1 MHMAQFVKI
10 ITYLRQNFYPK
21 NRGAEAFILAS
32 TPRFFAFIFYAFRT
46 PFQKVFDK
54 SFSYPADRPSEALKT
69 AGFYPSKCV
78 GRWYLFLCRSASLR
92 RRIFLAQAG
101 QYFARLDFGV
111 KLAPHSQQ
119 RFTVSCSFRISAHR
133 TVSSGRTA
141 ARNQRHSREYEML

>member
-1 MHMAQFVKI
+1 MAQFVKI
-10 ITYLRQNFYPK
+10 ITYLRRNFYPK